1 MANLTTE
8 FCGIW
13 VKNPIGVTSCD
24 FGGSER
30 LVRRCA
36 DQGIGRIIGK
46 TDHKIDGPYRWSR
59 PYFYSLRR
67 FGKYLKDAWI

>member
-36 DQGIGRIIGK
+36 DRGIGWIIGK
-46 TDHKIDGPYRWSR
+46 TVDKIDSPDR
-59 PYFYSLRR
+59 
-67 FGKYLKDAWI
+67 